1 MTNKTNQIDFLEM
14 YRDKLRRE
22 MTAMGYGQKKS
33 RTNDLPQINLASGN
47 EGVSSNGLDIIG
59 LTNNQA
65 YTTTRQLT
73 VL

>member
-1 MTNKTNQIDFLEM
+1 MTDKTNQNDFLNI

-22 MTAMGYGQKKS
+22 LTAMGYGQKKS
-33 RTNDLPQINLASGN
+33 RTNDVPHINFASGN
-47 EGVSSNGLDIIG
+47 ESVSSNGLDIIG

-65 YTTTRQLT
+65 YTSTRQLT